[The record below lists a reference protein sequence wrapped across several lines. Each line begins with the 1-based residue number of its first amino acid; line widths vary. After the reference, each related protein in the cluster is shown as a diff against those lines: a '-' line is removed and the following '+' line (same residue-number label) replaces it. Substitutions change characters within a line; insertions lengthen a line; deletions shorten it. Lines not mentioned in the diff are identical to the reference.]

1 MIVEDKKKFKKQIF
15 KIIVLVLFFILYDLF
30 FYHNFTRVFK
40 NNTSP
45 EMQAKSIELSE
56 YLPFDENTKVVKV
69 EHQNLE
75 GELPI
80 IDGAAGLYPIFSG
93 IVGSVYPESS
103 VEFDGENF
111 TENSKLQYTNTRGA
125 YKKIVDGTADVV
137 ICVKPSKEQE
147 QYAKDNGVD
156 LEFVPIGKDAF
167 VFIVNKDNPVDNLS
181 LDQIKKIYAGEIK
194 NWKEV
199 GGENKFIAAIQ
210 RNEGSGSQSA
220 MKSLMGDTPMKSNP
234 LGFFGRSIGFSFRFY
249 VEGIVENGAVKML
262 SVDGVYP
269 NPENIANDTYPIT
282 SEFYAVYN
290 KANKN
295 ENVQKLIDFALSDE
309 GQEIIGKSGY
319 VRIGK

>member
-1 MIVEDKKKFKKQIF
+1 MIIEDKKKFKKQIF
-15 KIIVLVLFFILYDLF
+15 KIIVLILFFVIFDLIV
-30 FYHNFTRVFK
+30 YCNFTRLYK
-40 NNTSP
+40 NSTSP
-45 EMQAKSIELSE
+45 EMQAKSIELSK
-56 YLPFDENTKVVKV
+56 YLPFDEDSKVIKV
-69 EHQNLE
+69 EHENLE

-80 IDGAAGLYPIFSG
+80 IDGAAGLYPVFSG
-93 IVGSVYPESS
+93 IVGSLYPEDS

-137 ICVKPSKEQE
+137 ICVKASKEQE
-147 QYAKDNGVD
+147 QYAMDNGVE

-194 NWKEV
+194 NWEEV
-199 GGENKFIAAIQ
+199 GGENSYIAAIQ

-220 MKSLMGDTPMKSNP
+220 MQSLMGDTPMKSNL
-234 LGFFGRSIGFSFRFY
+234 LGFLGRSIGFSFRFY
-249 VEGIVENGAVKML
+249 VEDVVENGAVKML

-269 NPENIANDTYPIT
+269 NPENIKNDSYPIT

-290 KANKN
+290 KSNKN
-295 ENVQKLIDFALSDE
+295 ENVQKLIDFVLSDE
-309 GQEIIGKSGY
+309 GQEMIEKSGY
-319 VRIGK
+319 VRVK